1 MPALRT
7 SSRRRRSSLALL
19 SMNTLRH
26 GNHGIGQASPKG
38 VTFAPNVTPVTFV
51 EPENDCLDSDPDSPT
66 SALFPPVATPAPPS
80 RKRCPPGK
88 RRSQGYIPRPP
99 NAFMLFRADFVRQK
113 HVPGSI
119 ETNHGSL
126 SKIIGNCWRAL
137 PLEEKRVWEVKAK
150 HAKAEHKQMFPNYRF
165 RPVHNK
171 NKERK
176 PKALI
181 PAEDEKRCEDVA
193 QLLLEGMKGEEL
205 AAAVKRLDRIRSDTP
220 LHLPRR
226 PSSVPLPHAFPSS
239 IPALPFVEPSRPSSP
254 QYMIPPR
261 YTLPRRPSSAAPS
274 LYRSW
279 NEPFT
284 IPREPSPMP
293 EINASLFNG
302 SYLDNAFPGSGTQ
315 LDASFDFGSMFSSL
329 PGGVNSQQELFI
341 SPLDS
346 ISNSC
351 DSQNSSAAAFLHAF
365 THLHSATPPVP
376 PSTYSGS
383 PAPSDFSLPVQAPKP
398 HRAFDASHS
407 QSAQMSQGKGNM
419 INLDMDMSAYSQG
432 LASFGIPLD
441 MGLSY
446 VVPEMPPLSFDIS
459 EQLFADAIQEH
470 QQQQQAHQ
478 QQMPIVAPIAMPV
491 DTGFN
496 FNDVIN
502 DS

>member
-19 SMNTLRH
+19 SMNPLKH
-26 GNHGIGQASPKG
+26 SNHGIGQASPKG

-51 EPENDCLDSDPDSPT
+51 EPDNDSLESDPESPT
-66 SALFPPVATPAPPS
+66 SSLFPPVATPAPPS

-176 PKALI
+176 PKTTI

-205 AAAVKRLDRIRSDTP
+205 AAAVKRLDRIRSTTP
-220 LHLPRR
+220 LNLPRR
-226 PSSVPLPHAFPSS
+226 PSSVPLPHSFPIS
-239 IPALPFVEPSRPSSP
+239 IPALPFVDPSRPSSP

-274 LYRSW
+274 LNRSW
-279 NEPFT
+279 TEPFST
-284 IPREPSPMP
+284 HREPSPMP
-293 EINASLFNG
+293 EINAALFSDQFLTG
-302 SYLDNAFPGSGTQ
+302 AFPGSGTQ
-315 LDASFDFGSMFSSL
+315 LDGSFDFGPMFSSL
-329 PGGVNSQQELFI
+329 PGGVASQQELFI

-346 ISNSC
+346 MSTSC
-351 DSQNSSAAAFLHAF
+351 DSQSSMAPASMHAF
-365 THLHSATPPVP
+365 PQLHGSPPLP
-376 PSTYSGS
+376 SSTYSGS
-383 PAPSDFSLPVQAPKP
+383 PAPSDFSLPVQAPQP
-398 HRAFDASHS
+398 QRAFDPSH
-407 QSAQMSQGKGNM
+407 AQMSQAKSNVV
-419 INLDMDMSAYSQG
+419 NLDMDMSAYSQG
-432 LASFGIPLD
+432 LANFGIPLD
-441 MGLSY
+441 MGMSY

-459 EQLFADAIQEH
+459 GQLFANAIQQH
-470 QQQQQAHQ
+470 QQQQQ
-478 QQMPIVAPIAMPV
+478 QQMPIVAPLAMPV
-491 DTGFN
+491 DSGFN

-502 DS
+502 DF

>member
-1 MPALRT
+1 
-7 SSRRRRSSLALL
+7 
-19 SMNTLRH
+19 MNPLKH
-26 GNHGIGQASPKG
+26 AHHGIGQASPKG

-51 EPENDCLDSDPDSPT
+51 EPDNDTLESDPESPT
-66 SALFPPVATPAPPS
+66 STLFPPVDTPAPPS

-137 PLEEKRVWEVKAK
+137 PLEEKRVWEVKAR
-150 HAKAEHKQMFPNYRF
+150 HAKAEHKQMYPNYRF

-176 PKALI
+176 PKATI

-205 AAAVKRLDRIRSDTP
+205 AAAVKRLDHIRSTTP
-220 LHLPRR
+220 VNLPRR
-226 PSSVPLPHAFPSS
+226 PSSVPLPHSFPIS
-239 IPALPFVEPSRPSSP
+239 IPALPFVDPSRPSSP
-254 QYMIPPR
+254 QCMIPPR

-279 NEPFT
+279 TEPFVNH
-284 IPREPSPMP
+284 REPSPMP
-293 EINASLFNG
+293 EINASMFSS
-302 SYLDNAFPGSGTQ
+302 SYLVDNAFPGSGTQ
-315 LDASFDFGSMFSSL
+315 LDVSFDFGSMFSSL
-329 PGGVNSQQELFI
+329 PGGVASQHELFI

-346 ISNSC
+346 MSSSC
-351 DSQNSSAAAFLHAF
+351 DAQSSMAAAASMHGYPQQ
-365 THLHSATPPVP
+365 HSATPPVP
-376 PSTYSGS
+376 SSTYSGS
-383 PAPSDFSLPVQAPKP
+383 PAPSDFSLPVQAPQP
-398 HRAFDASHS
+398 QRAFDMSHS
-407 QSAQMSQGKGNM
+407 QSAQMSQAKGNVV
-419 INLDMDMSAYSQG
+419 NLDMDMSAYSQG
-432 LASFGIPLD
+432 LANYGIPLD

-459 EQLFADAIQEH
+459 EHLFANAIHEH
-470 QQQQQAHQ
+470 QQQQQHSQQQQ

-491 DTGFN
+491 DSGFN

-502 DS
+502 DF

>member
-1 MPALRT
+1 M
-7 SSRRRRSSLALL
+7 
-19 SMNTLRH
+19 RH
-26 GNHGIGQASPKG
+26 A
-38 VTFAPNVTPVTFV
+38 
-51 EPENDCLDSDPDSPT
+51 
-66 SALFPPVATPAPPS
+66 
-80 RKRCPPGK
+80 
-88 RRSQGYIPRPP
+88 
-99 NAFMLFRADFVRQK
+99 FRADFVRQK
-113 HVPGSI
+113 HVPAPSKRI
-119 ETNHGSL
+119 TAPSQRSL
-126 SKIIGNCWRAL
+126 ATVGAL

-150 HAKAEHKQMFPNYRF
+150 HAKAEHKQMYPNYRF

-176 PKALI
+176 PKALSL
-181 PAEDEKRCEDVA
+181 PKTRSAVKM
-193 QLLLEGMKGEEL
+193 LPTLLEGMKGEEL
-205 AAAVKRLDRIRSDTP
+205 AAAVKRLDRIVPNP

-226 PSSVPLPHAFPSS
+226 PPQFPF
-239 IPALPFVEPSRPSSP
+239 PTPFPFLSLLYLSWSLRG
-254 QYMIPPR
+254 
-261 YTLPRRPSSAAPS
+261 RRPLTCS
-274 LYRSW
+274 LANRSW
-279 NEPFT
+279 NEPFS

-351 DSQNSSAAAFLHAF
+351 DSSAAAFLHAF

-398 HRAFDASHS
+398 QRAFDASHS
-407 QSAQMSQGKGNM
+407 QSVQTSQAKGNM
-419 INLDMDMSAYSQG
+419 VNLDMDMSAYSQG

-470 QQQQQAHQ
+470 QQQQQHAQQ

>member
-7 SSRRRRSSLALL
+7 SSSRRRRSSLALL
-19 SMNTLRH
+19 SMNTLKH

-51 EPENDCLDSDPDSPT
+51 EPENDSLESIPNLQHLLSFLPLPRLPPFPQTLPT
-66 SALFPPVATPAPPS
+66 RKASLSGLHPTTP
-80 RKRCPPGK
+80 KC
-88 RRSQGYIPRPP
+88 
-99 NAFMLFRADFVRQK
+99 

-150 HAKAEHKQMFPNYRF
+150 HAKAEHKQMYPNYRF

-226 PSSVPLPHAFPSS
+226 PSSVPLPHAFPIS

-254 QYMIPPR
+254 QCMIPPR

-279 NEPFT
+279 NEPFS
-284 IPREPSPMP
+284 IP
-293 EINASLFNG
+293 ASHPRCPRSTRPCSMGHTLTTR
-302 SYLDNAFPGSGTQ
+302 SQAP
-315 LDASFDFGSMFSSL
+315 DATGCVLRLWFDVQFA

-351 DSQNSSAAAFLHAF
+351 DSQNPLAAASLHAF

-398 HRAFDASHS
+398 QRAFGASHS
-407 QSAQMSQGKGNM
+407 QSAQMSQAKSNM
-419 INLDMDMSAYSQG
+419 VNLDVDMSAYSQG

-459 EQLFADAIQEH
+459 EQLFADAIQQH
-470 QQQQQAHQ
+470 QQQQQQAQQQQ

-491 DTGFN
+491 DAGFN

-502 DS
+502 DF

>member
-7 SSRRRRSSLALL
+7 SRRRRSSLALL
-19 SMNTLRH
+19 TVNPLKH
-26 GNHGIGQASPKG
+26 GNHGIGQASPKS

-51 EPENDCLDSDPDSPT
+51 EPENDSLDSEPASPT
-66 SALFPPVATPAPPS
+66 STLFPPATSPAPPS

-126 SKIIGNCWRAL
+126 SKIIGNCWHAL
-137 PLEEKRVWEVKAK
+137 PLEERRVWEIKAK
-150 HAKAEHKQMFPNYRF
+150 HAKAEHKQMYPNYRF

-171 NKERK
+171 SKEKK
-176 PKALI
+176 PKSTI

-205 AAAVKRLDRIRSDTP
+205 AAAVKRLDRMRSATP
-220 LHLPRR
+220 LNLPRR
-226 PSSVPLPHAFPSS
+226 PSSVPLPNSFPIA
-239 IPALPFVEPSRPSSP
+239 IPALPFVQASRPQSP
-254 QYMIPPR
+254 LYMNPPR
-261 YTLPRRPSSAAPS
+261 YTLPRRPSSAVPS

-279 NEPFT
+279 TEPFS

-302 SYLDNAFPGSGTQ
+302 PYLDNAFPSASSQ
-315 LDASFDFGSMFSSL
+315 SDVSFDFGSMFSSL
-329 PGGVNSQQELFI
+329 PGGSSPQELFI

-346 ISNSC
+346 IIPGSL
-351 DSQNSSAAAFLHAF
+351 DSQSAYPSAPLSSYSLLSSA
-365 THLHSATPPVP
+365 TSPVP

-383 PAPSDFSLPVQAPKP
+383 PAPSDFSLPLHAPQPSRPFESSQAQVQTKA
-398 HRAFDASHS
+398 
-407 QSAQMSQGKGNM
+407 
-419 INLDMDMSAYSQG
+419 NLLSLDLDLAAYTQG
-432 LASFGIPLD
+432 LAGFNIPMD

-459 EQLFADAIQEH
+459 EQLFADAFQE
-470 QQQQQAHQ
+470 QQQQQRHQ
-478 QQMPIVAPIAMPV
+478 AQVPIAAPIAVPV
-491 DTGFN
+491 DAGIN
-496 FNDVIN
+496 FNDVLN
-502 DS
+502 EF

>member
-1 MPALRT
+1 
-7 SSRRRRSSLALL
+7 
-19 SMNTLRH
+19 MNPLKH
-26 GNHGIGQASPKG
+26 ANHGIGQASPKG

-51 EPENDCLDSDPDSPT
+51 EPDNDSLESDPESPM
-66 SALFPPVATPAPPS
+66 SSLFPPVNTPAPPS

-150 HAKAEHKQMFPNYRF
+150 HAKAEHKQMYPNYRF

-176 PKALI
+176 PKATI

-205 AAAVKRLDRIRSDTP
+205 AAAVKRLDHIRSNTP
-220 LHLPRR
+220 LNLPRR
-226 PSSVPLPHAFPSS
+226 PSSVPLPHSFPIS
-239 IPALPFVEPSRPSSP
+239 IPALPFVDPSRPSSP
-254 QYMIPPR
+254 QCMIPPR

-274 LYRSW
+274 FYRSW
-279 NEPFT
+279 TEPFN

-302 SYLDNAFPGSGTQ
+302 SYLDNAFPGSSTQ
-315 LDASFDFGSMFSSL
+315 MDASFDFGSMFSSL
-329 PGGVNSQQELFI
+329 PGGVASQQELFI

-346 ISNSC
+346 MAASC
-351 DSQNSSAAAFLHAF
+351 DPQSSMAAASMHAYPQM
-365 THLHSATPPVP
+365 HSASPPVP
-376 PSTYSGS
+376 SSTYSGS
-383 PAPSDFSLPVQAPKP
+383 PAPSDFSLPVQAPQP
-398 HRAFDASHS
+398 QRAYDMSHP
-407 QSAQMSQGKGNM
+407 QSAQMSQAKGNVV
-419 INLDMDMSAYSQG
+419 NLDMDMSAYSQG
-432 LASFGIPLD
+432 LASYGIPLD

-459 EQLFADAIQEH
+459 EQLFASAVHEH
-470 QQQQQAHQ
+470 QQHQQHHSQQQQ

-491 DTGFN
+491 DSGFN

-502 DS
+502 DF